1 MAIAEIHRS
10 LVQIRLEGLYFFLF
24 FIFISFSWL
33 SVTPTSNNPRL
44 SSGEDLRLSRGRPG
58 FAWAWMRRLIMNQNL
73 ALPTVSDFELL
84 HSLSGLDEGTYDL
97 VWLISNYVEFVGKQ
111 KTSKATYFIDVD
123 ILKLYLSDVF
133 QQNRKSQN
141 KVRSNLLT

>member
-1 MAIAEIHRS
+1 MVHNILPTRERLFRLNQADDAVCSEGDGVESVEHLFCTCRR
-10 LVQIRLEGLYFFLF
+10 VQ
-24 FIFISFSWL
+24 
-33 SVTPTSNNPRL
+33 V
-44 SSGEDLRLSRGRPG
+44 
-58 FAWAWMRRLIMNQNL
+58 AWAWMRRLILNQSL

-84 HSLSGLDEGTYDL
+84 HSLSGLDDGTCDL
-97 VWLISNYVEFVGKQ
+97 VWLISNYVEFVWKQ

-133 QQNRKSQN
+133 QQNQKSQN